1 MKRVSLGGVK
11 VRVVRCPAV
20 EPSRVTITSADGLS
34 LRGEA
39 WGEIA
44 ATEGRTPIVFL
55 HGGGQTRHAW
65 GNTAARMAL
74 GGAYVVTMD
83 HRGHGDSDWPPAGD
97 LGAGFDLATFAAD
110 VRAIAAWIGRP
121 PAVVGASL
129 GGLAALM
136 AEGERGAGT
145 PPLLRALVLVDV
157 APRMEQEGVT
167 RVISFMHSGLDG
179 FASLDEA
186 ADAIAAYLPHRKR
199 PRDTAGLAKN
209 LRQGPDGRWRWHW
222 DPRFVRRDRGD
233 PSFARAR
240 LERAASALS
249 IPTLVVRGR
258 MSDVL
263 SDEGVRE
270 LRALVPHAEYAD
282 VAGAAHMVAG
292 DDNDAFSVA
301 VAAFLA
307 RVDAAK

>member
-1 MKRVSLGGVK
+1 M
-11 VRVVRCPAV
+11 A
-20 EPSRVTITSADGLS
+20 
-34 LRGEA
+34 
-39 WGEIA
+39 
-44 ATEGRTPIVFL
+44 
-55 HGGGQTRHAW
+55 RH
-65 GNTAARMAL
+65 
-74 GGAYVVTMD
+74 GAYVIAMD
-83 HRGHGDSDWPPAGD
+83 HRGHGDSDWPPEGD
-97 LGAGFDLATFAAD
+97 LGAGFDLATFAGD
-110 VRAIAAWIGRP
+110 VRSVAAFIGRP

-136 AEGERGAGT
+136 AEGERGGDAA
-145 PPLLRALVLVDV
+145 PLLRALVLVDV
-157 APRMEQEGVT
+157 APRMEQEGVM

-209 LRQGPDGRWRWHW
+209 LRQGSDGRWRWHW

-233 PSFARAR
+233 PSFSRERLEKAARA
-240 LERAASALS
+240 LA
-249 IPTLVVRGR
+249 IPTLIVRGR

-292 DDNDAFSVA
+292 DDNDAFSA
-301 VAAFLA
+301 AITAFLA
-307 RVDAAK
+307 RVAARG

>member
-1 MKRVSLGGVK
+1 VSSIAWYAP
-11 VRVVRCPAV
+11 VVQRRQIA
-20 EPSRVTITSADGLS
+20 ITTSDGLT
-34 LRGEA
+34 LRGDA
-39 WGEIA
+39 WGDPA
-44 ATEGRTPIVFL
+44 GAPVVFL

-65 GNTAARMAL
+65 GATAARVART
-74 GGAYVVTMD
+74 GSYVLAID

-97 LGAGFDLATFAAD
+97 IGHAYDLSTFASD
-110 VRAIAAWIGRP
+110 VRAIAAWLGRP
-121 PAVVGASL
+121 PVAIGASL

-136 AEGERGAGT
+136 AEGELG
-145 PPLLRALVLVDV
+145 PLLRALVLVDV
-157 APRMEQEGVT
+157 APRMEQDGVT

-209 LRQGPDGRWRWHW
+209 LRQGADGRWRWHW
-222 DPRFVRRDRGD
+222 DPRFVRRGRGD
-233 PSFARAR
+233 ASFAQSRLDDAARALR
-240 LERAASALS
+240 

-270 LRALVPHAEYAD
+270 LRAMVPHAEYAD
-282 VAGAAHMVAG
+282 VAGASHMVAG
-292 DDNDAFSVA
+292 DDNDAFS
-301 VAAFLA
+301 AAIVDFLA
-307 RVDAAK
+307 RVDAAPARPAVG

>member
-1 MKRVSLGGVK
+1 VDAKSRSIAIAGSGG
-11 VRVVRCPAV
+11 
-20 EPSRVTITSADGLS
+20 LM

-39 WGEIA
+39 WGPEDGAPVI
-44 ATEGRTPIVFL
+44 FL

-65 GNTAARMAL
+65 GATAARIART
-74 GGAYVVTMD
+74 GSYVLAID
-83 HRGHGDSDWPPAGD
+83 HRGHGDSDWPPAE
-97 LGAGFDLATFAAD
+97 LGNAFDLATFADD
-110 VRAIAAWIGRP
+110 VRALAAWLGRP

-136 AEGERGAGT
+136 AEGER
-145 PPLLRALVLVDV
+145 PPGQALLRALVLVDV
-157 APRMEQEGVT
+157 APRMEQAGVS

-199 PRDTAGLAKN
+199 PRDSAGLAKN

-233 PSFARAR
+233 PTFGRERLDAAARA
-240 LERAASALS
+240 LA

-270 LRALVPHAEYAD
+270 LREMVPHAEYAD

-292 DDNDAFSVA
+292 DDNDAFSAA
-301 VAAFLA
+301 VIEFLG
-307 RVDAAK
+307 RVDGAALAVTASQLS

>member
-1 MKRVSLGGVK
+1 MDST
-11 VRVVRCPAV
+11 P
-20 EPSRVTITSADGLS
+20 VTIASADGLT

-39 WGEIA
+39 WGDPA
-44 ATEGRTPIVFL
+44 GPPVVFL

-65 GNTAARMAL
+65 GATADRVARS
-74 GGAYVVTMD
+74 GSYVLAMD

-97 LGAGFDLATFAAD
+97 LGVGFDLSTFAGD

-136 AEGERGAGT
+136 AEGELG
-145 PPLLRALVLVDV
+145 PLLRALVLVDV
-157 APRMEQEGVT
+157 APRMEQEGVM
-167 RVISFMHSGLDG
+167 RVISFMNSGLDG

-209 LRQGPDGRWRWHW
+209 LRHGSDGRWRWHW
-222 DPRFVRRDRGD
+222 DPRFVRRDQGD
-233 PSFARAR
+233 PSFQRAR
-240 LERAASALS
+240 LEAAARSLT

-263 SDEGVRE
+263 SDEGVAE
-270 LRALVPHAEYAD
+270 LRAMVPHAEYAD
-282 VAGAAHMVAG
+282 VAGASHMVAG
-292 DDNDAFSVA
+292 DDNDAFSAGVIE
-301 VAAFLA
+301 FLA
-307 RVDAAK
+307 RVDAKVKHVLVRA